1 MPNQNSLKKI
11 QYNMNITPRN
21 SLKNV
26 LAAQNKNTK
35 ITLKNNDGNLIENSK
50 DKANEM
56 NNFFTSIGPNLAKN
70 MRDPW
75 VYSGVEVAD
84 NIRDINTNS
93 EEILKYLK
101 EINLT
106 KFSAIPLLSTKIL
119 KPALILLCDKL
130 AFIYNLCFQN
140 RCFPK
145 SWKTAIGTPLPK
157 DGDLSLCT
165 NYRPISQLP
174 LSGKILEQI
183 IHNRIDTFCSNNHI
197 LWVYKGY
204 LGRALH

>member
-70 MRDPW
+70 MRDPC
-75 VYSGVEVAD
+75 VYSGVEVVD
-84 NIRDINTNS
+84 NIRDINTKL
-93 EEILKYLK
+93 IVK
-101 EINLT
+101 
-106 KFSAIPLLSTKIL
+106 KF
-119 KPALILLCDKL
+119 
-130 AFIYNLCFQN
+130 
-140 RCFPK
+140 
-145 SWKTAIGTPLPK
+145 
-157 DGDLSLCT
+157 
-165 NYRPISQLP
+165 
-174 LSGKILEQI
+174 
-183 IHNRIDTFCSNNHI
+183 
-197 LWVYKGY
+197 
-204 LGRALH
+204 